1 MTLARM
7 MATDRDALVCDLA
20 ETYGILD
27 HKALPA
33 PLLATLASGLRDES
47 RIKMKMSGQQI
58 SVDTM
63 LLAALVD
70 HMAMSV
76 WMRSENAQKGRDK
89 PQSVLALLTGQEA
102 QEEKSMGFAT
112 PEEYERKRAEIIKGG
127 QHGN

>member
-7 MATDRDALVCDLA
+7 MAVDRDALVCDLA

-27 HKALPA
+27 YKALSV
-33 PLLATLASGLRDES
+33 PLLATLASGLRDNA

-76 WMRSENAQKGRDK
+76 WMRSENAKKGRDK
-89 PQSVLALLTGQEA
+89 PQSVLALLTGQE
-102 QEEKSMGFAT
+102 QEEKSVGFAT

>member
-7 MATDRDALVCDLA
+7 MAVDRDALVCDLA

-27 HKALPA
+27 YKALSV
-33 PLLATLASGLRDES
+33 PLLATLASGLRDNA

-89 PQSVLALLTGQEA
+89 PQSVLALLTGQE
-102 QEEKSMGFAT
+102 QEEKSVGFAT

>member
-7 MATDRDALVCDLA
+7 MAVDRDALVCDLA

-27 HKALPA
+27 YKALSV
-33 PLLATLASGLRDES
+33 PLLATLASGLRDNA

-89 PQSVLALLTGQEA
+89 PQSVLALLTGQE
-102 QEEKSMGFAT
+102 QEEKSVGFAT

-127 QHGN
+127 QRGN

>member
-7 MATDRDALVCDLA
+7 MAVDRDALVCDLA

-27 HKALPA
+27 HKALPV
-33 PLLATLASGLRDES
+33 PLLATLASGLRDNS

-89 PQSVLALLTGQEA
+89 PQSVLALLTGQE
-102 QEEKSMGFAT
+102 QEEKSVGFAT